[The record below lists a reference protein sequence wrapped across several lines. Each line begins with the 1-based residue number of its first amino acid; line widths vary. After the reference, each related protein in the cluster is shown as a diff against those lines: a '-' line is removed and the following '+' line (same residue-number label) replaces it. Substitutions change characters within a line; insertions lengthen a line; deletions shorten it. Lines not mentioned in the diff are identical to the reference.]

1 MSKRLAVVL
10 IDRFADWEHG
20 FATSVLQDYLGGEV
34 RFYTPG
40 AREVASEAGMRPRPD
55 GALEALTPQSFDGLA
70 VIGSSA
76 WFRDDA
82 PDIGALLGDSV
93 KAGRTVG
100 LICGATLA
108 GARSG
113 LFDTRPHT
121 SNDLATLQ
129 KASAYRGAAQ
139 YRDVPHAVRD
149 GNLVSAAGFAPRS
162 FAFELLSALC
172 PDKETELGYFR
183 KELTAERFA

>member
-1 MSKRLAVVL
+1 MSKRLAVIL

-20 FATSVLQDYLGGEV
+20 YATSVLQDYLGGEV

-40 AREVASEAGMRPRPD
+40 AREVASEAGMRPRAD
-55 GALEALTPQSFDGLA
+55 GALEALTPQAFDGLA
-70 VIGSSA
+70 VIGSSG

-82 PDIGALLGDSV
+82 PDIGSLLRESV
-93 KAGRTVG
+93 DAGRTVG

-108 GARSG
+108 GARAG
-113 LFDTRPHT
+113 LFDARPHT

-129 KASAYRGAAQ
+129 KVPAYRGAAQ

-149 GNLVSAAGFAPRS
+149 GHLVSAAGFAPRS
-162 FAFELLSALC
+162 FAFELLTDLC
-172 PDKETELGYFR
+172 PDKATELGFFR